1 MTEGLCPRCGKWFRS
16 LEIHLGKC
24 RGNDPEV
31 ETMREIEEQQK
42 AGVDRLRD
50 FLKSKKRP

>member
-1 MTEGLCPRCGKWFRS
+1 MTEGLCPHCGKWFRS

-24 RGNDPEV
+24 RGNDLEV
-31 ETMREIEEQQK
+31 ETMRKIEEQQK

-50 FLKSKKRP
+50 FLKPKKRP